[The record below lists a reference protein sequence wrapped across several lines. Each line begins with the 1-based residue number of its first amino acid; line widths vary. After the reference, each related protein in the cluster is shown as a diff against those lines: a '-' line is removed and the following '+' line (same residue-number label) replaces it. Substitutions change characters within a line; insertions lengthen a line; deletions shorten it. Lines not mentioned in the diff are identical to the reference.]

1 MVKISRNPPR
11 QYVVFPQQKNCVVAI
26 RSLPDIPEI
35 GEFHSQPGRD
45 PTFQLPTFQRY
56 KDCEVLIELPPQR
69 TSKTS
74 WLAIGLAATQLS
86 LACVDPNNPVNGWW
100 CDEYRWSQWQRYQNF
115 GQESSWEERGNPGG
129 LDSLRTVGTA
139 IDNLLHSLAAK
150 EDIRF
155 RQAALV
161 SVNLYVN
168 DQFSP
173 YGLDRSRNI
182 RAFRSIVTF
191 FHIGGPEPAPPTR
204 DGICVRNQFPHPWEQ
219 WHAPFFVGDIPGR
232 RERGLHAL
240 AWEQVWEQMS
250 ITRADYLLKR
260 AGYLGKYGQVSLI
273 HLTDRPVGWCFDFY
287 HPLMGQVVSAVNVE
301 VLTGRVVDLG
311 GTLRCTTGGF

>member
-1 MVKISRNPPR
+1 MALLYHSCICVYLFFLVR
-11 QYVVFPQQKNCVVAI
+11 QTSALALSIHSSNQTDKSHIRPHLPLSKPAPNLQVQQ
-26 RSLPDIPEI
+26 
-35 GEFHSQPGRD
+35 
-45 PTFQLPTFQRY
+45 
-56 KDCEVLIELPPQR
+56 
-69 TSKTS
+69 
-74 WLAIGLAATQLS
+74 
-86 LACVDPNNPVNGWW
+86 
-100 CDEYRWSQWQRYQNF
+100 
-115 GQESSWEERGNPGG
+115 
-129 LDSLRTVGTA
+129 TVGTA

-191 FHIGGPEPAPPTR
+191 FHIGGPEPAPPAR

-260 AGYLGKYGQVSLI
+260 AGYLGKYGQ
-273 HLTDRPVGWCFDFY
+273 
-287 HPLMGQVVSAVNVE
+287 
-301 VLTGRVVDLG
+301 
-311 GTLRCTTGGF
+311 